1 MGIPKFFRYISERWP
16 MILQLIEGTQIPEFD
31 NLYLDMNSFIH
42 TCTHGNDDEG
52 VTQKMSD
59 EELYSRI
66 FTYIDHLFLM
76 IKPKKVFYMSIDG
89 VAPRAKM
96 NQQRSRRF
104 RTAMDTEKA
113 LQKAMDEGEE
123 IPKGD
128 AFDSNCITPGTEF
141 MAQLTRN
148 LNYYIHDK
156 VTNDANW
163 RDIEVILSGHEVP
176 GEGEHKIMDFIR
188 NITAQED
195 YDVNTRHCIYGLDAD
210 LIMLG
215 LSTHAPHFALLREE
229 VTFGRRNNSRNKN
242 LEEQN
247 FYLLHL
253 SLLREYLE
261 LEFKEIGDD
270 LQFEFDFEN
279 ILDDFILVM
288 FVIGNDFLPN
298 LPDLHLNKGAFPVL
312 LQTFKEALLH
322 VDGYIN
328 ERGQINFKRLKVW
341 LDYLSQF
348 ELMNFEND
356 DIDVAWFNQ
365 QLENISL
372 EGERKRQRMGKK
384 LLIKQQKKLVG
395 MVKPWL
401 LKEINKEFPANLE
414 DSDIPQLPLSVDTET
429 LKENL
434 DFLKKFAL
442 DLGLIIVHSKS
453 KDTYSLKLDIDAINP
468 SETDEQRQNR
478 INETRKTIKKYQ
490 SAIIVED
497 KEELEEEKDI
507 YNERFENW
515 KAEYYRSKFG
525 IKRDEP
531 ERIVE
536 IANNYVEGLQWVL
549 YYYYQGCPSWSW
561 YYHFHYAPR
570 ISDLA
575 KGLDQIIKFEQ
586 GSPLTPFQQLMAVL
600 PERSK
605 NLLPAAYRPLMY
617 DPKSP
622 ILDFYPS
629 EVQLDKNGKTADWEA
644 VVLLPFVDE
653 NRLIEATNHCLA
665 KLSPEEKQRNSFGK
679 NLTFMYN
686 PQVDNVYRTTLKGI
700 FSDIQHNHCVALE
713 YQPKPM
719 EGKQFRYGLLPNAK
733 LKTQLLAGFPTL
745 YSLPFT
751 NSLEYNE
758 SYVFQQPSRQQSM
771 VLRITDIYKENNLT
785 MKNIADRYL
794 NKIVYT
800 RWPYLRESKLISIT
814 DGETI
819 HECIPNPAKNTVK
832 IITRPLE
839 NNERKQFNSTKNS
852 MLRSYGKQKAVILKK
867 IDIIVQVLAVTGLV
881 RKPNGAYV
889 KTYAS
894 QPDYYPMQLVV
905 ENVSNHDE
913 RYIERPPKPIEKE
926 FPINSKVIFLG
937 DYAYGGEAT
946 VDGYSSESRLKITV
960 KKRFLKTEP
969 TIGKD
974 RLKMDESMI
983 KYYPSYV
990 ISKELQLHPLFLS
1003 KITSKFLVTDCNGSH
1018 VNVGI
1023 PIKFEARHQKVLGYA
1038 RRNIKGWDYSNVAVA
1053 LIKRYREMFPA
1064 FFAKLSKTSGDIPV
1078 MQDLFPDLSSR
1089 AIMSMLD
1096 DIKQWIKFSTE
1107 NFVVVSLE
1115 SNSLTKASIRAC
1127 EDYIEKYSSS
1137 IEQHETKQLAKV
1149 PREAVLSPRVSFSQL
1164 RAQKF
1169 DLGDRVVY
1177 IQDSGKVPLF
1187 SKGTVVGYT
1196 TLGLSLSI
1204 QVLFDHEIVAGNKF
1218 GGRLRTKRGIGLDA
1232 SFLLNIT
1239 NRQFIYHS
1247 KASKKVSQVDNSK
1260 SAKQQKNTNAKPKP
1274 ETKQAKQP
1282 RREKPEDPAAKELLS
1297 YIKKGDKTQK
1307 NSTERKTSEKS
1318 FKDPQAKNNT
1328 EVVEI
1333 EQLNLT
1339 ENQAE
1344 PTLANA
1350 ANLYS
1355 AVTNQY
1361 DSSTGNPIIPMS
1373 NTGAAPGVSLPY
1385 FVPNGQ
1391 IPYGV
1396 PPNPPMF
1403 PMGVP
1408 MQGPPM
1414 PNGMMPPPQF
1424 ANPNMHMNP
1433 LPPTSNISI
1442 AIDKEGSKDLL
1453 KSVRRKPDQRN
1464 KDNNSGRN
1472 ENKSGHFGSKSNR
1485 KTDTNAP
1492 KKSSGKPRKPGKK
1505 IASGFES
1512 KKNEPDTRAEF

>member
-42 TCTHGNDDEG
+42 TCTHGNNDDD
-52 VTQKMSD
+52 VTAKMSD

-104 RTAMDTEKA
+104 RTAMDNEKA
-113 LQKAMDEGEE
+113 IQKAIDNGED

-128 AFDSNCITPGTEF
+128 TFDSNCITPGTEF
-141 MAQLTRN
+141 MAQLTTN

-188 NITAQED
+188 NITAQDD

-229 VTFGRRNNSRNKN
+229 VTFGRRNNSATKN

-253 SLLREYLE
+253 SLMREYLE

-270 LQFEFDFEN
+270 LQFEFNFEN
-279 ILDDFILVM
+279 VLDDFILVM

-328 ERGQINFKRLKVW
+328 ERGQINFKRLRVW

-356 DIDVAWFNQ
+356 DIDVEWFNQ

-401 LKEINKEFPANLE
+401 LKEINKEIPANID
-414 DSDIPQLPLSVDTET
+414 DSDIPQLPLSIESNIIRD
-429 LKENL
+429 NL
-434 DFLKKFAL
+434 EFLKQFAL
-442 DLGLIIVHSKS
+442 DLGLIIVHVKAED
-453 KDTYSLKLDIDAINP
+453 KYYLKLDVDSIKPAE
-468 SETDEQRQNR
+468 SEEQHQSRVND
-478 INETRKTIKKYQ
+478 TRKTIKKYQ
-490 SAIIVED
+490 NAILVED
-497 KEELEEEKDI
+497 KEELDQEKVI

-515 KAEYYRSKFG
+515 KAEYYRTKFG

-531 ERIVE
+531 ERIVD
-536 IANNYVEGLQWVL
+536 ICNNYIEGLQWVL
-549 YYYYQGCPSWSW
+549 FYYYRGCQSWGW
-561 YYHFHYAPR
+561 YYHYHYAPR
-570 ISDLA
+570 ISDLI
-575 KGLDQIIKFEQ
+575 KGLDQAIEFDL
-586 GSPLTPFQQLMAVL
+586 GHPLTPFQQLMAVL

-605 NLLPAAYRPLMY
+605 NLMPAAYRPLMY

-629 EVQLDKNGKTADWEA
+629 EVELDKNGKTADWEA

-653 NRLIEATNHCLA
+653 KRLIEATTPCIE
-665 KLSPEEKQRNSFGK
+665 KLSPEEKKRNQFGK
-679 NLTFMYN
+679 TLTYMYN
-686 PQVDNVYRTTLKGI
+686 PQVDNVYRTALKGI
-700 FSDIQHNHCVALE
+700 FADIQHNHCVALE
-713 YQPKPM
+713 YESKPM
-719 EGKQFRYGLLPNAK
+719 DGKEFRYGLLPNAK

-771 VLRITDIYKENNLT
+771 VLKITDVFKENNMT
-785 MKNIADRYL
+785 MKDIADRYL

-800 RWPYLRESKLISIT
+800 RWPYLRESKLVSIS
-814 DGETI
+814 DGI
-819 HECIPNPAKNTVK
+819 HIIECIPNSKERTVK
-832 IITRPLE
+832 IVSRSLDNHE
-839 NNERKQFNSTKNS
+839 KQQFNTMRNT
-852 MLRSYGKQKAVILKK
+852 MLRTYAKKKAVILKK
-867 IDIIVQVLAVTGLV
+867 IEMLVQVLPVTGLM
-881 RKPNGAYV
+881 RKPNGAYS
-889 KTYAS
+889 KTYS
-894 QPDYYPMQLVV
+894 EQPDYYPLQLLV
-905 ENVSNHDE
+905 ENVANVDE
-913 RYIERPPKPIEKE
+913 RYIERPPKPIDKE
-926 FPINSKVIFLG
+926 YPVGSKVIFLG

-946 VDGYSSESRLKITV
+946 IDGYSSDSRLKITV

-969 TIGKD
+969 TIGKE
-974 RLKMDESMI
+974 RLKIDQSMI

-990 ISKELQLHPLFLS
+990 VSKELHLHPLFLS
-1003 KITSKFLVTDCNGSH
+1003 KITSKFLVTDCTGKNI
-1018 VNVGI
+1018 NVGI

-1038 RRNIKGWDYSNVAVA
+1038 RRNPKGWDYSNVAIA
-1053 LIKRYREMFPA
+1053 LLKRYREMFPA
-1064 FFAKLSKTSGDIPV
+1064 FFNKMSKTSGDIPV
-1078 MQDLFPDLSSR
+1078 VQDLFPELSSR

-1115 SNSLTKASIRAC
+1115 SNSLTKTSIRAC
-1127 EDYIEKYSSS
+1127 EEYIEKYSSN

-1164 RAQKF
+1164 RAQSF
-1169 DLGDRVVY
+1169 DLGDRVIY

-1204 QVLFDHEIVAGNKF
+1204 QVLFDNEIVSGNKF

-1239 NRQFIYHS
+1239 NKQFIYHS
-1247 KASKKVSQVDNSK
+1247 KASKKVSQVKEVKPNVKKTQNQAGPSPVPHK
-1260 SAKQQKNTNAKPKP
+1260 QNVKQVKPAKN
-1274 ETKQAKQP
+1274 E
-1282 RREKPEDPAAKELLS
+1282 EPASKELLS
-1297 YIKKGDKTQK
+1297 YIKKGGKSGKKASEKQPTDKTKAKESNQQEHSSE
-1307 NSTERKTSEKS
+1307 NLDINTSQ
-1318 FKDPQAKNNT
+1318 P
-1328 EVVEI
+1328 
-1333 EQLNLT
+1333 NLM
-1339 ENQAE
+1339 
-1344 PTLANA
+1344 NA
-1350 ANLYS
+1350 TNLYN
-1355 AVTNQY
+1355 AVAHQY
-1361 DSSTGNPIIPMS
+1361 E
-1373 NTGAAPGVSLPY
+1373 PGVAPMMPSQNNAQTAPASLPY
-1385 FVPNGQ
+1385 FVQNGQ
-1391 IPYGV
+1391 V
-1396 PPNPPMF
+1396 PFPAGNPPMF
-1403 PMGVP
+1403 PMG
-1408 MQGPPM
+1408 MPM
-1414 PNGMMPPPQF
+1414 PGGVAPPGIMMPPHFVNGNVQITG
-1424 ANPNMHMNP
+1424 NP
-1433 LPPTSNISI
+1433 LNNVTV
-1442 AIDKEGSKDLL
+1442 DKQGSKDLL
-1453 KSVRRKPDQRN
+1453 QSFKQGGSNEKPRSKKTSNSNKGKQTNHKRNGPKSN
-1464 KDNNSGRN
+1464 
-1472 ENKSGHFGSKSNR
+1472 NKS
-1485 KTDTNAP
+1485 
-1492 KKSSGKPRKPGKK
+1492 
-1505 IASGFES
+1505 
-1512 KKNEPDTRAEF
+1512 KNETDN